1 MNIYEKIAFGKGINV
16 LSLFGGIECGAV
28 ALQNLGIPINYYGSA
43 EIDPYPSA
51 IATANHPYIKHLGDV
66 QNIKGSDL
74 PQIDLMFCGSPCQDL
89 SFAKSDGKGL
99 DGEKSSLFYEFVRL
113 LDEVK
118 PTFFL
123 FENVRMKQ
131 EYQKIIED
139 KLGVKLF
146 LANSSLVSA
155 QNRLRLYG
163 TNIEQHGLPKDQK
176 VVLKDI
182 LEDVPY
188 EDIPNYLLNTWGS
201 KKRAELVRSTEDE
214 KARCLTATM
223 WKGQVPSYVKTPIH
237 LGDAENIKGF
247 DIIKRVYSEDG
258 KSPSLTT
265 MQGGHREPKVAISGA
280 SIRGRHLVNGV
291 RQDHKMSVKGLAKQ
305 QLEIRIDEK
314 TNCLTTVQK
323 DNVLV
328 DIKNWLYR
336 KLTPTECESLQT
348 LPKDYTKWGVFRNDK
363 KYDPTLH
370 EHLQRK
376 EMSKTRRF
384 KAIGNGWTVKMI
396 EHILGDLVIKAEE
409 IKLKEVV

>member
-1 MNIYEKIAFGKGINV
+1 
-16 LSLFGGIECGAV
+16 
-28 ALQNLGIPINYYGSA
+28 
-43 EIDPYPSA
+43 
-51 IATANHPYIKHLGDV
+51 
-66 QNIKGSDL
+66 
-74 PQIDLMFCGSPCQDL
+74 
-89 SFAKSDGKGL
+89 
-99 DGEKSSLFYEFVRL
+99 
-113 LDEVK
+113 
-118 PTFFL
+118 
-123 FENVRMKQ
+123 
-131 EYQKIIED
+131 
-139 KLGVKLF
+139 
-146 LANSSLVSA
+146 
-155 QNRLRLYG
+155 
-163 TNIEQHGLPKDQK
+163 
-176 VVLKDI
+176 
-182 LEDVPY
+182 
-188 EDIPNYLLNTWGS
+188 
-201 KKRAELVRSTEDE
+201 
-214 KARCLTATM
+214 
-223 WKGQVPSYVKTPIH
+223 
-237 LGDAENIKGF
+237 
-247 DIIKRVYSEDG
+247 
-258 KSPSLTT
+258 